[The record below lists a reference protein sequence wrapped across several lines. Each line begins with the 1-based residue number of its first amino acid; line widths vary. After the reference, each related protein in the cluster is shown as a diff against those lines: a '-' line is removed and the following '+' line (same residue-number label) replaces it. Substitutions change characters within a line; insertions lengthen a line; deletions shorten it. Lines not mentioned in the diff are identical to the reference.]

1 MYKIVNNKIYIGR
14 GETPTY
20 DVLVANRD
28 GSPFKIFK
36 TARDVE
42 GDKTYIEFVVRK
54 SIYSDDI
61 TFRYFIDQS
70 DKKVFDSDTII
81 LVDSFV
87 GLGQPEVEFIN
98 HLHHTYYIDI
108 VTKEEVNQYK
118 YWDTD
123 KWVDYE
129 FRLTFPFQYGDTAH
143 LENKTYWYEVTVMKG
158 VLKNPLPDNNK
169 EFPYTSISY
178 KKILQDPTEFILG
191 GSISE

>member
-87 GLGQPEVEFIN
+87 GLGQPEDEFIN

-143 LENKTYWYEVTVMKG
+143 LENKTYWYEVTLMKG

-178 KKILQDPTEFILG
+178 KKILQDPIEFILG
-191 GSISE
+191 GSMSE

>member
-61 TFRYFIDQS
+61 TFRYFIDQK

-143 LENKTYWYEVTVMKG
+143 LENKTYWYEVTLMKG

-178 KKILQDPTEFILG
+178 KKILQDPMEFILG

>member
-158 VLKNPLPDNNK
+158 VLKNPLPDHK
-169 EFPYTSISY
+169 ESPYTSISY

-191 GSISE
+191 GSMSE

>member
-61 TFRYFIDQS
+61 TFRYFIDQK
-70 DKKVFDSDTII
+70 DKKY
-81 LVDSFV
+81 L
-87 GLGQPEVEFIN
+87 
-98 HLHHTYYIDI
+98 I
-108 VTKEEVNQYK
+108 VIQ
-118 YWDTD
+118 
-123 KWVDYE
+123 
-129 FRLTFPFQYGDTAH
+129 
-143 LENKTYWYEVTVMKG
+143 
-158 VLKNPLPDNNK
+158 
-169 EFPYTSISY
+169 
-178 KKILQDPTEFILG
+178 
-191 GSISE
+191 

>member
-158 VLKNPLPDNNK
+158 VLKNPLPDNK
-169 EFPYTSISY
+169 ESPYTSISY